1 MEITQ
6 VQELGLKKLMA
17 NIATFSN
24 LYGSIT
30 NLMIMTNTN
39 FPNSIFVKYEKQ
51 FGLVKDR
58 RLEINIVEIN
68 DRGEIVVLNEMFKG
82 IYERYTFLGEC
93 LPIDANDLIVM

>member
-6 VQELGLKKLMA
+6 AQEIGFKKLMA

-30 NLMIMTNTN
+30 NLMVMTNPN
-39 FPNSIFVKYEKQ
+39 FPTSLFVKYDKQ

-58 RLEINIVEIN
+58 RLEINIVEIK
-68 DRGEIVVLNEMFKG
+68 DTGELVVLNDVLKN
-82 IYERYTFLGEC
+82 ISTRYTFLGSVP
-93 LPIDANDLIVM
+93 LLMPKN

>member
-1 MEITQ
+1 MQITQ
-6 VQELGLKKLMA
+6 AQELGLKKLMA

-30 NLMIMTNTN
+30 NLMIMTNPN
-39 FPNSIFVKYEKQ
+39 FPTSIFVKYDKQ

-68 DRGEIVVLNEMFKG
+68 DKGEIIVLNDVFKG

-93 LPIDANDLIVM
+93 LPIEANELIVM

>member
-30 NLMIMTNTN
+30 NLMIMTNPS
-39 FPNSIFVKYEKQ
+39 FPTSIFVK
-51 FGLVKDR
+51 
-58 RLEINIVEIN
+58 
-68 DRGEIVVLNEMFKG
+68 
-82 IYERYTFLGEC
+82 
-93 LPIDANDLIVM
+93 

>member
-1 MEITQ
+1 MQITQ
-6 VQELGLKKLMA
+6 AQELGLKKLMA

-30 NLMIMTNTN
+30 NLMIMTNPN
-39 FPNSIFVKYEKQ
+39 FPTSIFVKYEKQ

-68 DRGEIVVLNEMFKG
+68 DKGEIIVLNDVFKG

-93 LPIDANDLIVM
+93 LPIEVNELIVM

>member
-1 MEITQ
+1 MEINQ
-6 VQELGLKKLMA
+6 VQEIALKKLMA

-30 NLMIMTNTN
+30 NLMIMTNPN
-39 FPNSIFVKYEKQ
+39 FPKSIFVKYDKQ

-68 DRGEIVVLNEMFKG
+68 ERGEIVVLNDVFKG

-93 LPIDANDLIVM
+93 VPIEANELIVM

>member
-30 NLMIMTNTN
+30 NLMIMTNPSFST
-39 FPNSIFVKYEKQ
+39 SIFVKYDKQ

-68 DRGEIVVLNEMFKG
+68 DRGEIVVLNDVFKG

-93 LPIDANDLIVM
+93 LPIEANELIVM

>member
-1 MEITQ
+1 MEINQ
-6 VQELGLKKLMA
+6 VQEIALKKLMA

-30 NLMIMTNTN
+30 NLMIMTNPN
-39 FPNSIFVKYEKQ
+39 FPTSIFVKYDKQ

-68 DRGEIVVLNEMFKG
+68 ERGEIVVLNDVFKG

-93 LPIDANDLIVM
+93 VPIEANELIVM

>member
-6 VQELGLKKLMA
+6 VQEQGLKKLMA

-30 NLMIMTNTN
+30 NLMIMTNPN
-39 FPNSIFVKYEKQ
+39 FATSIFVKYDKQ

-58 RLEINIVEIN
+58 KLEINIVEIQ
-68 DRGEIVVLNEMFKG
+68 DTGELIVLNEVLKS
-82 IYERYTFLGEC
+82 IYTRYTFLGEC
-93 LPIDANDLIVM
+93 MPIQVNELIVI

>member
-6 VQELGLKKLMA
+6 AQELGLKKLMA

-30 NLMIMTNTN
+30 NLIIMTNPN
-39 FPNSIFVKYEKQ
+39 FPTSIFVKYEKQ

-68 DRGEIVVLNEMFKG
+68 YKGDIIVLNDTFKD
-82 IYERYTFLGEC
+82 IYTRYTFLGEC
-93 LPIDANDLIVM
+93 TPIDANDLIVN